1 MPGQSLLL
9 EAAVVG
15 ATLVPVY
22 GVVCK
27 AVDAITGN
35 MTSENPDYKDMP
47 WWVLKIAA
55 TGFLYHSLA
64 EAYGM
69 NAWFLHN
76 SVAKRKDERAHT
88 KEMMGRR
95 ETRYNY
101 SNYAV
106 PEFPDKD
113 RRTPMGDQ
121 WATGSWTTGVGAPV
135 ANAVQQFPVQQ

>member
-1 MPGQSLLL
+1 
-9 EAAVVG
+9 
-15 ATLVPVY
+15 
-22 GVVCK
+22 
-27 AVDAITGN
+27 
-35 MTSENPDYKDMP
+35 MP

-69 NAWFLHN
+69 NDWFLRH
-76 SVAKRKDERAHT
+76 SVAKHKAERQQT
-88 KEMMGRR
+88 REMMGRR
-95 ETRYNY
+95 ATRYNY

-106 PEFPDKD
+106 PEFPDADK
-113 RRTPMGDQ
+113 RNPMNDQ